1 MRFFLDSAVAD
12 EARKVREWGL
22 LDGIWLSAAA
32 AASAGVDYRRA
43 VRELSSLTDG
53 PVCVEPNSTDA
64 KGMYKEAR
72 ELVKLG
78 KDVVVQLPAQPE
90 GMRVA
95 RLLAQDQIAV
105 CASACY
111 SAAQALIAA
120 KSNVSYVA
128 PAVGPLDEI
137 GAIGM
142 DLVEQIIRVYDNYGF
157 QTQIVVAELRNPIHV
172 LDAAL
177 MGADVVVLSPAVV
190 EQLFRHPLTDEIL
203 AGRGRSGQ

>member
-12 EARKVREWGL
+12 EARRVREWGL

-32 AASAGVDYRRA
+32 AEQAGVDYRRA
-43 VRELSSLTDG
+43 ARELSTLTDG
-53 PVCVEPNSTDA
+53 PVCVEPTSNDA

-105 CASACY
+105 CAAGCY

-120 KSNVSYVA
+120 KSNVAYVA
-128 PAVGPLDEI
+128 PAVGPLDDV

-142 DLVEQIIRVYDNYGF
+142 DLVEQIIRVY
-157 QTQIVVAELRNPIHV
+157 
-172 LDAAL
+172 
-177 MGADVVVLSPAVV
+177 
-190 EQLFRHPLTDEIL
+190 
-203 AGRGRSGQ
+203 

>member
-12 EARKVREWGL
+12 EAKKVREWGL
-22 LDGIWLSAAA
+22 LDGVWLSIAAA
-32 AASAGVDYRRA
+32 EQAGVDYRRA
-43 VRELSSLTDG
+43 VRELSGLTDG
-53 PVCVEPNSTDA
+53 PVCVEPTSNDA

-105 CASACY
+105 CASGCY

-120 KSNVSYVA
+120 KSNVAYVA
-128 PAVGPLDEI
+128 PAVGPLDEV

-157 QTQIVVAELRNPIHV
+157 QTQILVAELRNPIHV
-172 LDAAL
+172 LDGAL
-177 MGADVVVLSPAVV
+177 MGADVVAISTSVV
-190 EQLFRHPLTDEIL
+190 EQLFRHPLTDELL
-203 AGRGRSGQ
+203 AGRTR